1 MTSVVDIFR
10 TLIPSRAKSSPS
22 GWTSFNAPCCQ
33 HRGHSPDKRRRA
45 GIRLDLGIIYNCFNC
60 KFTTGWKP
68 GFPIGEK
75 MKNLCRWLGAN
86 DDIINSMIFES
97 LKNKPLDYVDS
108 VYKIDSIFAKKTLPE
123 GALAISEW
131 AAADLPEDVESKI
144 LDVCQYLIDRDQ
156 DPLNDSFCWSP
167 ISGFSDRVIIPFRF
181 NKEIVG
187 YTARKINNGKPKYLS
202 DQSPHYVFN
211 IDRQHFDQRYILVT
225 EGPFDALAVNG
236 VALLTNSISEQQKR
250 IIDEVGAEVIV
261 IPDQDQAGLNVFDQA
276 AEYDWSVSTPTWSD
290 DVKDCSDAVKKYGK
304 LFVVVD
310 AILTAQRGKIKINL
324 AKKRLE
330 KKLEKISRIN
340 D

>member
-1 MTSVVDIFR
+1 MTSVIDIFR
-10 TLIPSRAKSSPS
+10 TLLPSRAKSSPS
-22 GWTSFNAPCCQ
+22 GWTSFNAPCCH

-45 GIRLDLGIIYNCFNC
+45 GIRLDSGIIYNCFNC

-68 GFPIGEK
+68 GFPVGEK

-97 LKNKPLDYVDS
+97 LKTKSLDNFDTTIKTNVMFSKKP
-108 VYKIDSIFAKKTLPE
+108 LPE
-123 GALAISEW
+123 GSLNISDW
-131 AAADLPEDVESKI
+131 TAADLPEDIESMI
-144 LDVCQYLIDRDQ
+144 LHVCQYLIDRGQ
-156 DPLNDSFCWSP
+156 DPLNDNFYWSP
-167 ISGFSDRVIIPFRF
+167 VDGFSDRVIIAFRF
-181 NKEIVG
+181 NNEIVG
-187 YTARKINNGKPKYLS
+187 YTARKITDGKPKYLS

-211 IDRQHFDQRYILVT
+211 IDRQNFDQRYILVT

-276 AEYDWSVSTPTWSD
+276 AEYDWSVSTPTWQED
-290 DVKDCSDAVKKYGK
+290 IKDCSDAVKKYGK

-310 AILTAQRGKIKINL
+310 AIMTAQKGKIKISL
-324 AKKRLE
+324 AKKKLQ
-330 KKLEKISRIN
+330 KKLEKISRLN